1 VELQAINNS
10 FITLVPKVQTP
21 STGNDF
27 RPISLINYVVKI
39 IIKLLGNKLQS
50 VIIPLVHKNQYDFI
64 KSRSIQDCLA
74 WTFEYIHQC
83 QQSRRQIVILKLDFT
98 KAFGMM
104 EHLTIL
110 DMMKHLGFNDKWLQ
124 WTAGIFSTS
133 STSILLNGVP
143 GKYLNCKRRVRQGDP
158 LPPSFLC

>member
-50 VIIPLVHKNQYDFI
+50 VIIPLVHKNRYGFI

-74 WTFEYIHQC
+74 
-83 QQSRRQIVILKLDFT
+83 
-98 KAFGMM
+98 
-104 EHLTIL
+104 
-110 DMMKHLGFNDKWLQ
+110 
-124 WTAGIFSTS
+124 
-133 STSILLNGVP
+133 
-143 GKYLNCKRRVRQGDP
+143 
-158 LPPSFLC
+158 